1 MGGEVAPCE
10 SETVEGAIE
19 RLKPPVTPTDNAK
32 PADVLVKSLLSPLYV
47 AVSVRDPVV
56 EKIRLQLPSP
66 LDRVA
71 LQFSPVLLFT
81 VTLCV
86 GLPYAAVTLKF
97 T

>member
-1 MGGEVAPCE
+1 MAVTDKVTGGEVAPCE
-10 SETVEGAIE
+10 SETVEGDIE

-71 LQFSPVLLFT
+71 LQLSPVLFT

-86 GLPYAAVTLKF
+86 GLP
-97 T
+97 